1 MAGEMR
7 QRRYCRRRKGSGAWG
22 EEETEPPRAKQSS
35 QLRKTER
42 LKKKK
47 INKNVQVK
55 LRTKREGKSNFY
67 FAETAS

>member
-47 INKNVQVK
+47 NK
-55 LRTKREGKSNFY
+55 
-67 FAETAS
+67 